1 MNYKEI
7 LDYPMQHND
16 AEARTIGEY
25 LILLLSAVW
34 EEGEC
39 FSGKRPFGNSGWY
52 MELYIALVK
61 GGFVKGSFYEHDED
75 EEYYELKDYDRHACD
90 KLVFELIQ
98 SLYEVK

>member
-25 LILLLSAVW
+25 LILLLTAVW
-34 EEGEC
+34 EEGEG

-61 GGFVKGSFYEHDED
+61 GGFVKGSFED
-75 EEYYELKDYDRHACD
+75 EEYYELKDYDHNACD
-90 KLVFELIQ
+90 RLVFELIE
-98 SLYEVK
+98 SLYDVK